1 MSSPLISVIIP
12 TFNRA
17 YSLPRAINS
26 ALNQTHGNVEVIV
39 VDDGSTDETEEL
51 TKSTYATEP
60 RVRMVRQAN
69 AGVSAA
75 RNHGLALAK
84 GEFISFLDSDDE
96 WYLWKLSVE
105 LACLN
110 FVPDAGM
117 IWTDMDAI
125 GPDGTV
131 VKHKYLKTMYGAY
144 QRLGERSLFDRSWD
158 IGEVIPD
165 GPADIRGARLFAGD
179 IFSEMIL
186 GNLVHTSTVLLRRDR
201 LQLVRDFNVNL
212 KVSGEDYDFHLR
224 TCREGPV
231 AFLDASSIRYQIGM
245 GDALTRP
252 ELMIHLALNNLQ
264 TILSV
269 LKTDKDR
276 IRLPEKT
283 INERIASS
291 YFWIGQAYLDLAEP
305 HKARPFLLRGLLRSP
320 YHLRPWERLIL
331 SCFPKRLR
339 SHIMNLV
346 HVLKRTQ
353 KT

>member
-75 RNHGLALAK
+75 RNHGLALSK

-144 QRLGERSLFDRSWD
+144 QRLGGRSLFDRSWD
-158 IGEVIPD
+158 IGEVIPE
-165 GPADIRGARLFAGD
+165 GPADIRGAHLFAGD

-201 LQLVRDFNVNL
+201 LQRLRGFNENL

-264 TILSV
+264 TVLSV
-269 LKTDKDR
+269 LKTDGDR

-283 INERIASS
+283 ITERIASS
-291 YFWIGQAYLDLAEP
+291 YFWIGQAYLDLGDP

-331 SCFPKRLR
+331 SCFPKRVR
-339 SHIMNLV
+339 SYIMDLV

>member
-1 MSSPLISVIIP
+1 MSSPLISVVIP

-17 YSLPRAINS
+17 YCLGHAINS
-26 ALNQTHGNVEVIV
+26 VLNQTHGNVEVIV
-39 VDDGSTDETEEL
+39 VDDGSTDETQEL
-51 TKSTYATEP
+51 TRSTYAAEP

-69 AGVSAA
+69 AGVSSA
-75 RNHGLALAK
+75 RNHGFALAK
-84 GEFISFLDSDDE
+84 GEFISLLDSDDE
-96 WYLWKLSVE
+96 WYPWKLSVE

-144 QRLGERSLFDRSWD
+144 QRMGERKLFDRSWD
-158 IGEVIPD
+158 IGQVIPD

-201 LQLVRDFNVNL
+201 LQRLKGFDL
-212 KVSGEDYDFHLR
+212 SMKVSGEDYDFHLR

-252 ELMIHLALNNLQ
+252 EYMIHLALNNLR

-269 LKTDKDR
+269 LETDRDR
-276 IRLPEKT
+276 IRLPEKM
-283 INERIASS
+283 IEERIASS
-291 YFWIGQAYLDLAEP
+291 YFWIGEAYVNMGEL
-305 HKARPFLLRGLLRSP
+305 HKARPFFLKGFLHAP
-320 YHLRPWERLIL
+320 YHLRPWEVLFL
-331 SCFPKRLR
+331 SCFPDPIRGRARDLI
-339 SHIMNLV
+339 H
-346 HVLKRTQ
+346 HLKR
-353 KT
+353 KLKS